1 MLELLQ
7 VLFDFLFDP
16 RGVDLGTHPA
26 GRFVFAAASAVLGIL
41 IVGCDWALTVIR
53 PDKPSL
59 LGLHYGR
66 WRWPVVVILWGFGS
80 GAVGFVAVA
89 LGLMQL
95 TIQSCVTIGISW
107 TIIFPKIL
115 QSREFGKVQAGEGPI
130 PEESYEESE
139 EESEA

>member
-7 VLFDFLFDP
+7 VLFYFLFDP
-16 RGVDLGTHPA
+16 RGVDLGAHPA
-26 GRFVFAAASAVLGIL
+26 GRFVFTAASAILGIL
-41 IVGCDWALTVIR
+41 IVACDRALTVIR
-53 PDKPSL
+53 PGKPSL
-59 LGLHYGR
+59 LGLHYG
-66 WRWPVVVILWGFGS
+66 RWPVVVILWGFGS
-80 GAVGFVAVA
+80 GAIGFVAVA

-115 QSREFGKVQAGEGPI
+115 QSREFGPVQAGEGPI

>member
-16 RGVDLGTHPA
+16 RGVDLGAHPA
-26 GRFVFAAASAVLGIL
+26 GRFVFTAASAILGIL
-41 IVGCDWALTVIR
+41 IVGCDWALTVISDR
-53 PDKPSL
+53 PSL
-59 LGLHYGR
+59 LGLNYG
-66 WRWPVVVILWGFGS
+66 RWPVVVMMWGFGS
-80 GAVGFVAVA
+80 GAIGFVAVA

-115 QSREFGKVQAGEGPI
+115 QSREFGPVQAGEGPI

>member
-1 MLELLQ
+1 MHELLQ

-16 RGVDLGTHPA
+16 RGVNLAEHPA
-26 GRFVFAAASAVLGIL
+26 GRFVFTLASGILGIL

-53 PDKPSL
+53 PGKPSL
-59 LGLHYGR
+59 LGLNYVH
-66 WRWPVVVILWGFGS
+66 WPVVVVLWGFGS
-80 GAVGFVAVA
+80 GAIGFVAVA

-95 TIQSCVTIGISW
+95 TIQSCITIGISW
-107 TIIFPKIL
+107 TILFPKIL
-115 QSREFGKVQAGEGPI
+115 SREISQAQEGEGPI